1 MRYDAALRIQQVTH
15 AKGNIIHAR
24 TDYVFDQNGNRTK
37 ETINRNA
44 AAQVTNYSYDKADR
58 LTQTEV
64 IDVNQTVTTAYTLD
78 SVANRTKEIISTKP
92 AGTGSTS
99 STGSTGSPTSITKT
113 YTYDG
118 RNQLTAITDT
128 AAGNTTLSYDSQGNL
143 SQKTQGSDSTYYS
156 YNARDNLISVRK
168 NNTVLGNYS
177 NNHLGLRVEK
187 EAKDPLQP
195 NAPPAIFRTLWNG
208 RHAFQDSDTSGNT
221 LSRYE
226 NDGRHTVSLWSST
239 DGSQALHH
247 DALGS
252 ITATTDNSGQL
263 KSETVYDAF
272 GNIVS
277 QSGQSANK
285 FGYTGHQMDQETGLI
300 YFQARYYDPQ
310 TGRFITQDPYEGD
323 WNTPLS
329 LHHYLYAY
337 GNPTTYIDLHGYQSR
352 KPYYMSIDPVTGQKT
367 FGDRP
372 PAPNA
377 DQQAANNIAR
387 EQERARRTLADKTRP
402 SNNIDD
408 PEFVQRRL
416 TREAAHKPG
425 IGGDEVEELPSQ
437 IQLRQ
442 MHSRAKLAF
451 QIGGEIVEGVAPTPE
466 TIIAGPLVGGILNKA
481 KPLLPFLKEAA
492 KDTFKAKKTEQTIA
506 KIESVEVNGAEQAVL
521 KNEQRSGNFYVP
533 SRDASLRKIENDVDK
548 WSLVPISD
556 RQKKMIAD
564 KLSAIKQRSS
574 ELNRELR
581 RDFEKNQ
588 KNLIK
593 RWEAETGEN
602 WPSGATPHHIIPL
615 KNGGGNEW
623 WNLAP
628 VKNPHTG
635 TIHGTGSA
643 LRTELPYKIEPGTIS
658 NLK

>member
-1 MRYDAALRIQQVTH
+1 M
-15 AKGNIIHAR
+15 
-24 TDYVFDQNGNRTK
+24 
-37 ETINRNA
+37 
-44 AAQVTNYSYDKADR
+44 
-58 LTQTEV
+58 
-64 IDVNQTVTTAYTLD
+64 
-78 SVANRTKEIISTKP
+78 
-92 AGTGSTS
+92 
-99 STGSTGSPTSITKT
+99 
-113 YTYDG
+113 
-118 RNQLTAITDT
+118 
-128 AAGNTTLSYDSQGNL
+128 
-143 SQKTQGSDSTYYS
+143 
-156 YNARDNLISVRK
+156 
-168 NNTVLGNYS
+168 LGNYS

-208 RHAFQDSDTSGNT
+208 RHAFQDSDLSGNT

-226 NDGRHTVSLWSST
+226 NDGRHTVSFWSST

-272 GNIVS
+272 GNIAS
-277 QSGQSANK
+277 RSGLSANK

-367 FGDRP
+367 FSDRQ
-372 PAPNA
+372 PAPNTE
-377 DQQAANNIAR
+377 QQAANNIAR
-387 EQERARRTLADKTRP
+387 EQERARKTLADKTRP

-442 MHSRAKLAF
+442 MHARGKLAL
-451 QIGGEIVEGVAPTPE
+451 QIGGEIAEVAAPTPE
-466 TIIAGPLVGGILNKA
+466 TIIAGPLLGGILNKA

-492 KDTFKAKKTEQTIA
+492 KDALKAKKTEQSLA
-506 KIESVEVNGAEQAVL
+506 KIETAEMNSAEKVVAKAGETESTAIGKEAHRIEAERRRASGQFSTVNEAVTDKGGATIQVPHRVNLKTGDAV
-521 KNEQRSGNFYVP
+521 
-533 SRDASLRKIENDVDK
+533 DARLQNAIPDAVNYERRLIVDDK
-548 WSLVPISD
+548 PIGRPISKD
-556 RQKKMIAD
+556 RQELIRNIEAFRKREGHLPDTIA
-564 KLSAIKQRSS
+564 IQRY
-574 ELNRELR
+574 
-581 RDFEKNQ
+581 DPK
-588 KNLIK
+588 
-593 RWEAETGEN
+593 TGD
-602 WPSGATPHHIIPL
+602 
-615 KNGGGNEW
+615 
-623 WNLAP
+623 P
-628 VKNPHTG
+628 VV
-635 TIHGTGSA
+635 
-643 LRTELPYKIEPGTIS
+643 TELYKPEDFLP
-658 NLK
+658 KPKK